1 MEREESYRRLKM
13 KSGSYVNFMLSI
25 LDSSRSRDLSAS
37 FINKTTRGKTKN
49 HQTLV
54 LRNTEGKRRRGQQKI
69 RWLDSITD
77 SKDMNL
83 SKLQEI
89 VEDRGAWQAAV
100 HGVARTWWLKNNKV
114 DSSRNG
120 RIKPLGELEMDRK
133 LIKWEKSKGQ

>member
-83 SKLQEI
+83 SKLWDT
-89 VEDRGAWQAAV
+89 VENRGAWRATV
-100 HGVARTWWLKNNKV
+100 HGVAEWDTT
-114 DSSRNG
+114 
-120 RIKPLGELEMDRK
+120 
-133 LIKWEKSKGQ
+133 